1 LNLKSKE
8 MKRKSNILISI
19 LLTLLFIFCLFLP
32 VVHFVFGK
40 DLIGAEAFVF
50 NFVRLFMVQDFVEYL
65 KVVSTVLS
73 NFFVLV
79 LLIWSFRERLKF
91 IPTLIISILA
101 LTTASTWIFKYSDK
115 GVLMFGYWFWLFF
128 IVLLVGF
135 NFYKI
140 KSQKLSIA

>member
-1 LNLKSKE
+1 LNLKSLE

-19 LLTLLFIFCLFLP
+19 ILTVLFIVCLFLP

-40 DLIGAEAFVF
+40 DLMGAEAFVF

-79 LLIWSFRERLKF
+79 LLIWSYRERLKLV
-91 IPTLIISILA
+91 PTLIISILA
-101 LTTASTWIFKYSDK
+101 ISTASTWIVKYADK
-115 GVLMFGYWFWLFF
+115 GVLMYGYWVWLFF
-128 IVLLVGF
+128 IVTLIGF
-135 NFYKI
+135 NLYKI
-140 KSQKLSIA
+140 KSQKSISV

>member
-1 LNLKSKE
+1 
-8 MKRKSNILISI
+8 MKRKTNILISI
-19 LLTLLFIFCLFLP
+19 VLTLLFIVCLFLP

-40 DLIGAEAFVF
+40 DLMGAEAFVF

-79 LLIWSFRERLKF
+79 LLIWSFREQLKF

-101 LTTASTWIFKYSDK
+101 LTTASTWIFKYADK

-128 IVLLVGF
+128 IVLLIGF

-140 KSQKLSIA
+140 KSQKLSRT